1 MKLIE
6 GFKLFWTRALDFRG
20 RSSRS
25 EFWWGVLGNSVIMVA
40 LIVLLVVSLTCLSTP
55 INAFSITMIVL
66 FALFCVV
73 EFIPSLS
80 LMIRRM
86 HDIGKSGYYILVLL
100 IPVLGYFWYMYLVTR
115 PSAGSDEK
123 VTQND
128 EITDEIAQTVAEA
141 NLFVTRADGFAPQ
154 MDEFATGMHEFD
166 SQTDKNSTEN

>member
-1 MKLIE
+1 
-6 GFKLFWTRALDFRG
+6 
-20 RSSRS
+20 
-25 EFWWGVLGNSVIMVA
+25 
-40 LIVLLVVSLTCLSTP
+40 
-55 INAFSITMIVL
+55 MIVL

-115 PSAGSDEK
+115 PSVSSEGKTAQ
-123 VTQND
+123 TD
-128 EITDEIAQTVAEA
+128 EITDEIAQNVAEA

>member
-1 MKLIE
+1 
-6 GFKLFWTRALDFRG
+6 
-20 RSSRS
+20 
-25 EFWWGVLGNSVIMVA
+25 
-40 LIVLLVVSLTCLSTP
+40 
-55 INAFSITMIVL
+55 MIVL